1 MLVAALLIALSDNV
15 ELEALKKVDQ
25 SDRHF
30 VSTPQEIDWENISKR
45 DAARQQ
51 RVRELLLADQ
61 VHTARDF
68 DNAALIMQHG
78 NKPSDYLLAH
88 ELASIAAYKGN
99 FGSLPALAQDRW
111 LDSIGKQ
118 QRWGSQ
124 FDWEGKVKPLQTKG
138 VVVTDQ
144 MRRDLLLPALDE
156 IQQLGMKASMANLKE
171 KIAYIELR
179 MDKSR
184 WQSSK
189 LLANKPSIAEA
200 LSAVQRGELNTAED
214 YANATIALATSQKP
228 DELLLAHELSIIA
241 MARKSPKAPRLF
253 ARTLDRYLASIGLSP
268 RYLRRQV
275 APGVA
280 RELQLTKSS

>member
-179 MDKSR
+179 MDNSR

-253 ARTLDRYLASIGLSP
+253 ARTLDRYLASIGFSP
-268 RYLRRQV
+268 RYLRGQV